1 MIRVLVQASS
11 EVAQAGLEA
20 LLRAQSTIQI
30 VRRTHGREASNPETV
45 EGAADVVLVE
55 LQDPED
61 ELQRDAL
68 HHAASGTA
76 VVVLAHETT
85 TEWIR
90 EMLRSGVRA
99 ILSPNG
105 TGPEIIAAIEAAFAG
120 LLILHP
126 SNVDVLSSAQNS
138 GSNSAVSST
147 SEPLTSREGEVLQ
160 LLALGL
166 ANKEIAA
173 RMEISE
179 HTVKFHVA
187 SIMGK
192 LGAASRT
199 EAVTLGIRRGI
210 VMI

>member
-20 LLRAQSTIQI
+20 LLRAQPTIQI
-30 VRRTHGREASNPETV
+30 VRTRGREASNPETV

-55 LQDPED
+55 IEDPED
-61 ELQRDAL
+61 ERLRDAL
-68 HHAASGTA
+68 HQAASGVA
-76 VVVLAHETT
+76 VVVLAREST
-85 TEWIR
+85 TEWIG

-99 ILSPNG
+99 VLSASV
-105 TGPEIIAAIEAAFAG
+105 TGPEILATIEAAFAG
-120 LLILHP
+120 LLVLHP
-126 SNVDVLSSAQNS
+126 SNLDVLSPAHNS
-138 GSNSAVSST
+138 VSSSAVPST
-147 SEPLTSREGEVLQ
+147 SEPLTSRESEVLQ

-166 ANKEIAA
+166 ANKEIAG
-173 RMEISE
+173 RLEISE

-199 EAVTLGIRRGI
+199 EAVTLGIRGGI